1 MCGIVVGVVWQ
12 STWFVDGSC
21 NRMNVACMG
30 LRSWVAAA
38 FGTQGVSWRV
48 GGWGWCVLDFVG
60 GKDVRASEVWSLRAD
75 ISVAKLLLGHSDS

>member
-1 MCGIVVGVVWQ
+1 MCVCVCGNVVGVVWQ
-12 STWFVDGSC
+12 STWFVDESC

-48 GGWGWCVLDFVG
+48 
-60 GKDVRASEVWSLRAD
+60 
-75 ISVAKLLLGHSDS
+75 